1 MKKIVRVL
9 GVVALATLIGF
20 SMTGCDGLLD
30 GPGGGLGGGG
40 GGGGGGDGGSPAA
53 PDDGGGLGGGGG
65 GGGGDGGGGDGG
77 SPAAPDDGGGNDGWG
92 YGGGGGP
99 ALDASYFIFAPVT
112 GGRGVCGNALYGHAD
127 GYCYPRRP

>member
-40 GGGGGGDGGSPAA
+40 GG
-53 PDDGGGLGGGGG
+53 
-65 GGGGDGGGGDGG
+65 GGGGDGG